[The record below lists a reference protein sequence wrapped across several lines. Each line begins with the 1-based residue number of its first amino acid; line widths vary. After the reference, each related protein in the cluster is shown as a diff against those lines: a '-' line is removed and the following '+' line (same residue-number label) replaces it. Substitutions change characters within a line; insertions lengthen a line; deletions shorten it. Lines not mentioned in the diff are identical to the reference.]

1 MLWCFFDTRSYLC
14 TKDSEIELIYE
25 VEKNLESQVE
35 IQFLHQMKTS
45 VDTSG

>member
-1 MLWCFFDTRSYLC
+1 MLCCFFDTRSYLC

-35 IQFLHQMKTS
+35 MQFLHQIKTY